1 MAIPDNYIDK
11 ITKGNDSRM
20 ISPAADMVRV
30 NNDNFEGE
38 TLDEVLDE
46 VAQDIN
52 EAGSG
57 AVSVT
62 TNQDGTFV
70 IHVGETDYTIN
81 LNHTHPNMVKMMKF
95 VEGDE
100 PESMED
106 DTIYVQVDDLQAPS
120 VIEKLY
126 LFGLAFE
133 GGGGVIDETPRLT
146 SPAVGTE
153 IDFLGQSSTTLRVKG
168 LYLGAQLTIAKT
180 GDLAVTDGQGNAVST
195 ISATDANNGIELTI
209 AKGTNYTNEGASLT
223 ISSGEVTRTVVVKDS
238 TLLPNGLFADKAWA
252 TYPYQAHQ
260 KPVELSGYCI
270 TKFFFTERDSN
281 TNCNVTVHSGV
292 TTASSGLG
300 WLGTGWNKKGADN
313 TAFDEDTTDAR
324 NLSTDPRNF
333 VVGSGDGTC
342 ISATFKT
349 SEIANCY
356 IYDHIAGKYL
366 WAGENVDQTVVPP
379 IPS

>member
-30 NNDNFEGE
+30 NNDNFNGAD
-38 TLDEVLDE
+38 LDEVLDE
-46 VAQDIN
+46 VAQAIS

-57 AVSVT
+57 AVNVT

-168 LYLGAQLTIAKT
+168 LYLGSQLTITKT

-238 TLLPNGLFADKAWA
+238 TLLPGGLFADKAWA
-252 TYPYQAHQ
+252 TQGQDHQ

-270 TKFFFTERDSN
+270 TKFFLTAKTSN
-281 TNCNVTVHSGV
+281 KCNVTVHSGV
-292 TTASSGLG
+292 TNASSGLA
-300 WLGTGWNKKGADN
+300 WIGTGWNKKSEDN
-313 TAFDEDTTDAR
+313 TAFDENTTDAR
-324 NLSTDPRNF
+324 GYTSDPKNF
-333 VVGSGDGTC
+333 QVGTGDGTC

-356 IYDHIAGKYL
+356 IYDHVAGKYL

>member
-1 MAIPDNYIDK
+1 MANIKTVYP
-11 ITKGNDSRM
+11 
-20 ISPAADMVRV
+20 
-30 NNDNFEGE
+30 FEGTGDSSPIGIAGVSTNGNGE
-38 TLDEVLDE
+38 MTIALSNGDEYLV
-46 VAQDIN
+46 
-52 EAGSG
+52 
-57 AVSVT
+57 
-62 TNQDGTFV
+62 
-70 IHVGETDYTIN
+70 N
-81 LNHTHPNMVKMMKF
+81 LNHTHVGMAKIVKF

-100 PESMED
+100 PDPMRD
-106 DTIYVQVDDLQAPS
+106 DTIYVQVDDLQTPS

-168 LYLGAQLTIAKT
+168 LYLGAQLTISKT
-180 GDLAVTDGQGNAVST
+180 GDLTITANGSAVST

-209 AKGTNYTNEGASLT
+209 AKGANYTNEGASLT

-238 TLLPNGLFADKAWA
+238 TLLPGGLFADKAWA
-252 TYPYQAHQ
+252 TQGQSYQ

-270 TKFFFTERDSN
+270 TKFFATERESN
-281 TNCNVTVHSGV
+281 NQCNITVNAGV
-292 TTASSGLG
+292 SIASSGLA
-300 WLGTGWNKKGADN
+300 WIGTGWNKKGEDN
-313 TAFDEDTTDAR
+313 TAFDENTTDAR
-324 NLSTDPRNF
+324 GYYSMPRNF
-333 VVGSGDGTC
+333 KVDRGDGVC

-366 WAGENVDQTVVPP
+366 WAGENVDTSVAPP